1 MFILKFCASASRGL
15 PWQGTPVCIEDS
27 AGRGRRSTCDG
38 SGWPTSMART
48 GGKRWWLKKLGGY
61 ASTTAHCTLR
71 LWGSSVNGETIGVSI
86 ANGAPLHNRSQI
98 AMASMSLLSCRWSDC
113 FHSLGVRIGCYQ
125 TRRCDQLQ
133 HTTDLA
139 DVFHNMCFFRAV
151 QECEI
156 KTDIL
161 FRLGSINRH
170 VPASDPFRKKNSPVL
185 EFFEGCRCSAGCMSS
200 QWFFVLVCTFG
211 PRRIEDKIVSKH
223 IPYTSLCAE
232 PTNATRIKNFK
243 TAVLIAFCLPR
254 QVGSP
259 LPCKCAFFQAYVPLV
274 IGRSELVAEQ
284 QTAFHPASFSYGTP
298 QISCWFRKKPLKWFC
313 SECCDMNLI
322 SGTLAKHHAETT
334 NLWHQ
339 CTGNFHWSISESNSV
354 YGIACYSGQPPGFQC
369 WHHG

>member
-1 MFILKFCASASRGL
+1 MWWIRVANFDGQNRRKAMVDKRSWVGRL
-15 PWQGTPVCIEDS
+15 PLLHIAPLGCEVPLWMEKPLV
-27 AGRGRRSTCDG
+27 RRS
-38 SGWPTSMART
+38 PTV
-48 GGKRWWLKKLGGY
+48 LHF
-61 ASTTAHCTLR
+61 TTAAKLQ
-71 LWGSSVNGETIGVSI
+71 W
-86 ANGAPLHNRSQI
+86 LH
-98 AMASMSLLSCRWSDC
+98 MASMSLLSCRWSDC

-125 TRRCDQLQ
+125 TRRCDLLQ

-259 LPCKCAFFQAYVPLV
+259 LPCNCSFFQEYVPLV
-274 IGRSELVAEQ
+274 KGRSELVAEQ

-298 QISCWFRKKPLKWFC
+298 QFSCWFKKEPLKWFC

-322 SGTLAKHHAETT
+322 AGALAKHHAETT
-334 NLWHQ
+334 NLL
-339 CTGNFHWSISESNSV
+339 TSV
-354 YGIACYSGQPPGFQC
+354 C
-369 WHHG
+369 W